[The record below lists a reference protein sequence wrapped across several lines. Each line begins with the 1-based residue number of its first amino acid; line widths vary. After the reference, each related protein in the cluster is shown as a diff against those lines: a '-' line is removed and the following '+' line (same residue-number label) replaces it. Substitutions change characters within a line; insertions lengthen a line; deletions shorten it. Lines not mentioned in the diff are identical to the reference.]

1 MGGHLGFSVLK
12 SRMELF
18 VLFAACSASCARVA
32 VRARGP
38 HGLPHTGPRPPRR
51 TAPIGRVLM
60 LARADRRGVHHQHP
74 SPESLSNPRRT
85 KGPRALQ
92 ARKPERASGLHTGA
106 RMLRGPDIPLVPSRR
121 PDTSRVRSVRTW
133 TRGAS
138 FLAVGQRPRVCE
150 MREREQPSLK
160 MKELKLDGLA
170 RGASQLLFLS
180 AFRARRSIGLATTHP
195 HTAQARDVHAKLSF
209 TPQHRIPLHNG
220 RVCSRLP
227 LPRGRARRLRS
238 AQVRETRNPDSLNP
252 ETSRPRSP

>member
-1 MGGHLGFSVLK
+1 
-12 SRMELF
+12 MELF

-180 AFRARRSIGLATTHP
+180 AFRARRSIGLATHP
-195 HTAQARDVHAKLSF
+195 SAHRTSSGRTREALLHPPASNPS
-209 TPQHRIPLHNG
+209 PQWP
-220 RVCSRLP
+220 RVLP
-227 LPRGRARRLRS
+227 PPSPSRARAPPTQRPG
-238 AQVRETRNPDSLNP
+238 ARNPKP
-252 ETSRPRSP
+252 